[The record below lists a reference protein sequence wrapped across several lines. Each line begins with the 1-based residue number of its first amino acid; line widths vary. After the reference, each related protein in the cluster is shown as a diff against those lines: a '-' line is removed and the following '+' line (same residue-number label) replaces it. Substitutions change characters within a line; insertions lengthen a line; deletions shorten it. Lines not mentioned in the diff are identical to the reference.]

1 MDEQTQARAER
12 FQDWMS
18 VMVAIVALVTALAAW
33 RGATAARIAGFED
46 YYALTASLNAEKAQT
61 LSMASAIE
69 HLTAFTQFAVND
81 ELLTQL
87 LNSSDAEISEAA
99 RAVLEA
105 QLEEA
110 DRLAATNRNFFP
122 GRYASKD
129 GTYALPREV
138 AELVAEA
145 ERRED
150 LVPQPHLD
158 KAAAQDNKT
167 FAFVQIII
175 GLSIALLAFTL
186 AGAFHYA
193 HKWLRWSSAALGVLL
208 LVVCTGAMLYVEF
221 G

>member
-1 MDEQTQARAER
+1 MDELTKARAER

-33 RGATAARIAGFED
+33 RGAVAANIAGFED
-46 YYALTASLNAEKAQT
+46 YYALTASLNAEEALT
-61 LSMASAIE
+61 LSTASAIE

-87 LNSSDAEISEAA
+87 LNADDAEISETE
-99 RAVLEA
+99 RAVLTA

-138 AELVAEA
+138 AELLAEA
-145 ERRED
+145 ERRQD
-150 LVPQPHLD
+150 LAPQPHLD
-158 KAAAQDNKT
+158 KSAKQDSKT

-175 GLSIALLAFTL
+175 GLSVALLCFTL
-186 AGAFHYA
+186 AGAFHYNR
-193 HKWLRWSSAALGVLL
+193 KWLRWSSAALGVILL
-208 LVVCTGAMLYVEF
+208 LASAGAVLYVEL

>member
-33 RGATAARIAGFED
+33 RAAEAARIAGFED
-46 YYALTASLNAEKAQT
+46 YYALTASLNAEEALT
-61 LSMASAIE
+61 LSTATAIE

-87 LNSSDAEISEAA
+87 LSSDDTELDETA
-99 RAVLEA
+99 RAVLAA
-105 QLEEA
+105 QIEEA
-110 DRLAATNRNFFP
+110 DRVAATNRNFFP
-122 GRYASKD
+122 GRYANKD
-129 GTYALPREV
+129 GTYAMPRQV

-145 ERRED
+145 ERRQD
-150 LVPQPHLD
+150 LAPQPHLD
-158 KAAAQDNKT
+158 KSAKLDTKT
-167 FAFVQIII
+167 FAFVQSII

-193 HKWLRWSSAALGVLL
+193 RKWLRWSAAALGVIL
-208 LVVCTGAMLYVEF
+208 LVASTVATLYVEF